1 MTKELFAQAM
11 GKFFAGLILM
21 GLLLFAPAGTM
32 DYPEGQRLML
42 LLFAPMFVAGVVMM
56 RKCPDLLRKRLN
68 MKEKLGEQTQVIALS
83 GVMFVS
89 GFVAAGL
96 CFRFGFMMLPEWVSW
111 ASCVM
116 FLASYALYA
125 QVLRENAFL
134 SRTIEIQENQH
145 VVDTG
150 LYGVVRHPM
159 YIASILL
166 FLSMPLILR
175 SWLSL
180 IIFLAYPAIIV
191 KRILSEEA
199 FLAENLEGYTEYMHR
214 VRWRLVPFVW

>member
-1 MTKELFAQAM
+1 MTMSLFIQAM
-11 GKFFAGLILM
+11 VKFFAGLILM

-32 DYPEGQRLML
+32 AYPEGQQLMV
-42 LLFAPMFVAGVVMM
+42 LLFVPMFAAGFVMM
-56 RKCPDLLRKRLN
+56 AKSPALLAKRLN
-68 MKEKLGEQTQVIALS
+68 MKEKLGEQVQVIL
-83 GVMFVS
+83 
-89 GFVAAGL
+89 
-96 CFRFGFMMLPEWVSW
+96 

-116 FLASYALYA
+116 FVCGFLAAGLSFRFDVLMLPAWVSWAACALFLLAYALYA

-159 YIASILL
+159 YSASILL

-175 SWLSL
+175 SLVSL
-180 IIFLAYPAIIV
+180 AIFAAYPAIIV
-191 KRILSEEA
+191 KRIQSEEA
-199 FLAENLEGYTEYMHR
+199 FLRENLKGYAEYQQK
-214 VRWRLVPFVW
+214 VRWRLMPYLW

>member
-1 MTKELFAQAM
+1 MTKALLAQAI

-42 LLFAPMFVAGVVMM
+42 LLFVPMFIAGIVMM
-56 RKCPDLLRKRLN
+56 AKAPGLLAKRLN
-68 MKEKLGEQTQVIALS
+68 MKEKLGGQVQVIAMS
-83 GVMFVS
+83 CAMFVL

-96 CFRFGFMMLPEWVSW
+96 SFRLGFLLLPGWVSR
-111 ASCVM
+111 AACALSL
-116 FLASYALYA
+116 LAYALYA

-150 LYGVVRHPM
+150 LYGIVRHPM

-180 IIFLAYPAIIV
+180 LIFAAYPAIIV
-191 KRILSEEA
+191 KRILGEEA
-199 FLAENLEGYTEYMHR
+199 FLCENLEGYAEYMR
-214 VRWRLVPFVW
+214 KVRWRLVPFIW